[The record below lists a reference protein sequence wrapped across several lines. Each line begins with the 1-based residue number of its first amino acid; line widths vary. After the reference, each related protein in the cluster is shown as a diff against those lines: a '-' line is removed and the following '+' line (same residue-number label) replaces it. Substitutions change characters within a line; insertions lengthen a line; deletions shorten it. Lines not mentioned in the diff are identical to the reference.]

1 MTALLSR
8 RHVILALAGV
18 ALVLV
23 TYPHFAWSLSPEHF
37 FRADDWDWLSN
48 AALLRVP
55 GYADLWP
62 RWIYNDRPAGALL
75 ITAVYRLAGLD
86 NVVFHGVWV
95 AIHLLNTLLVFAAG
109 LRLFRSIPL
118 AWVAACAFGNWSSST
133 EAVVWVAAVF
143 DLLLGTFI
151 LASVLTFLSEK
162 NWVRALS
169 PVFYFLA
176 MRTKEAALLLPV
188 LLLICVLLCVSRNNW
203 LSECFH
209 RLKWHFCL
217 LGMFIAR
224 YGYFFATQYAARIPP
239 DNPYFLKFDL
249 LTFIRGLTFY
259 LRSMLYRQ
267 GRIPVLVLAA
277 GAALLIVLVVARRGK
292 AVVIGAA
299 GFVLFLFPVIF
310 LPNHRYGFYLYAP
323 SVFFAISW
331 VGLAREAAEL
341 IRWPRARAPLAAA
354 VALGSFLALPH
365 RTAAR
370 QTANWTLEQTARY
383 RQQYRQ
389 FRWRY
394 PVLSKG
400 ARIVFVGFPRNDSA
414 FDPGPCNS
422 LKAAYRDDSISCVML
437 KEGDPIPP
445 VEPARP
451 DTIYVVLRSGRLEF
465 PQTPDPSLPPV
476 LLSH

>member
-8 RHVILALAGV
+8 RHVILALAAV

-23 TYPHFAWSLSPEHF
+23 TYPRFAWSLRPEHF
-37 FRADDWDWLSN
+37 FKADDWDWLSN

-55 GYADLWP
+55 GYASLWP

-133 EAVVWVAAVF
+133 EAVIWVAAVF

-151 LASVLTFLSEK
+151 LASVLTFLSERT
-162 NWVRALS
+162 WVRALS
-169 PVFYFLA
+169 PIFYFLA
-176 MRTKEAALLLPV
+176 MRTKESALLLPV
-188 LLLICVLLCVSRNNW
+188 LLLIFVLLSVSRKSW

-209 RLKWHFCL
+209 RLKWHFSL
-217 LGMFIAR
+217 MGLFIAS
-224 YGYFFATQYAARIPP
+224 YGYFFATQYVGSTQP
-239 DNPYFLKFDL
+239 DHPYFLKFDL
-249 LTFIRGLTFY
+249 LTFIRGLAFY

-267 GRIPVLVLAA
+267 GRIPVLVLGV
-277 GAALLIVLVVARRGK
+277 GAALLVALVVAKRGK
-292 AVVIGAA
+292 PVVIGAA
-299 GFVLFLFPVIF
+299 GFLLFLFPVIF

-323 SVFFAISW
+323 SAFFAISW

-341 IRWPRARAPLAAA
+341 IRWPRVRAPLAAA
-354 VALGSFLALPH
+354 VALGFFLALPH

-370 QTANWTLEQTARY
+370 QMADWALEQTARY
-383 RQQYRQ
+383 RQQYWQ

-394 PVLSKG
+394 PVLSQG
-400 ARIVFVGFPRNDSA
+400 AMIVLVGFPRNDSA

-437 KEGDPIPP
+437 KAGDPVPP
-445 VEPARP
+445 MQPARQ
-451 DTIYVVLRSGRLEF
+451 DAIYVVLQSGRLEF
-465 PQTPDPSLPPV
+465 PQTIPSTP
-476 LLSH
+476 

>member
-23 TYPHFAWSLSPEHF
+23 TYPRFAWSLRPEHF
-37 FRADDWDWLSN
+37 FRADDWDWLAN

-55 GYADLWP
+55 DFASLWP
-62 RWIYNDRPAGALL
+62 RWVYNDRPGGALL

-151 LASVLTFLSEK
+151 LTSVLTFLSERT
-162 NWVRALS
+162 WVRALS

-188 LLLICVLLCVSRNNW
+188 VLLICVLLSVPRKNW
-203 LSECFH
+203 LLECFH

-217 LGMFIAR
+217 LGLFTAS
-224 YGYFFATQYAARIPP
+224 YGYFFAIQHVGRTKP
-239 DNPYFLKFDL
+239 DDPYFLKFDL
-249 LTFIRGLTFY
+249 LTFIRGLGFY

-267 GRIPVLVLAA
+267 GRIPILALAA
-277 GAALLIVLVVARRGK
+277 GAALLIALAIAKRGK
-292 AVVIGAA
+292 TVVIGAA
-299 GFVLFLFPVIF
+299 GFLLFLFPVIF

-323 SVFFAISW
+323 SAFFAISW
-331 VGLAREAAEL
+331 VGLAREAAEF

-383 RQQYRQ
+383 KQQYWQ

-394 PVLSKG
+394 PALRKG
-400 ARIVFVGFPRNDSA
+400 AMIVFVGFPHHDSA
-414 FDPGPCNS
+414 FIPGPCNS
-422 LKAAYRDDSISCVML
+422 LKTAYRDDSISCVIL
-437 KEGDPIPP
+437 KEGDSAPP
-445 VEPARP
+445 VEPARQ

-465 PQTPDPSLPPV
+465 PQTLPPKP
-476 LLSH
+476 

>member
-8 RHVILALAGV
+8 RHVLLALAGV

-23 TYPHFAWSLSPEHF
+23 TYPRFAWSLRPEHF

-55 GYADLWP
+55 DFASLWP
-62 RWIYNDRPAGALL
+62 RWIYNDRPTGALL

-95 AIHLLNTLLVFAAG
+95 AIHLLNTLLVFAVG

-118 AWVAACAFGNWSSST
+118 AWVAACAFGNWTSST

-151 LASVLTFLSEK
+151 LASVLTFLSERT
-162 NWVRALS
+162 WVRALS
-169 PVFYFLA
+169 LVFYFLA
-176 MRTKEAALLLPV
+176 LRTKEAALLLPV
-188 LLLICVLLCVSRNNW
+188 LLLIYVMLSVPRKNW
-203 LSECFH
+203 LSECFR
-209 RLKWHFCL
+209 RLRWHFSL
-217 LGMFIAR
+217 LGLFIAS
-224 YGYFFATQYAARIPP
+224 YGYFFVTQYSGRTQP

-249 LTFIRGLTFY
+249 LTFIRGLAFY

-267 GRIPVLVLAA
+267 GRIPVVVLAA
-277 GAALLIVLVVARRGK
+277 GAALLIALLVARRGK

-299 GFVLFLFPVIF
+299 GFLLFLFPVIF
-310 LPNHRYGFYLYAP
+310 LPNHRYAIYLYAP
-323 SVFFAISW
+323 SAFFAISC

-341 IRWPRARAPLAAA
+341 IRWPRARVPLAAA
-354 VALGSFLALPH
+354 VALGAFLALPH
-365 RTAAR
+365 RSAAL
-370 QTANWTLEQTARY
+370 QTADRTLEQTARY
-383 RQQYRQ
+383 KQQYRQ
-389 FRWRY
+389 FLSRY
-394 PVLSKG
+394 PALRKG
-400 ARIVFVGFPRNDSA
+400 ATIVFVGFPRHDSA
-414 FDPGPCNS
+414 FVQGPCNS

-437 KEGDPIPP
+437 KEGDPVSP
-445 VEPARP
+445 VEPASE

-465 PQTPDPSLPPV
+465 PQTLPQKP
-476 LLSH
+476 